1 MKQTEKLPLRG
12 QLIYAS
18 GTLGWSVVVN
28 LLAGIIIYFYQP
40 VGDDQLNNL
49 IPKITILGF
58 INALTLVVLS
68 ARLIDAIIDPVIAHL
83 SDKSGNKLGRRI
95 PFMIFALLPVLI
107 TGFLL
112 WMPLTRTES
121 MGNIWWLAGIQI
133 LFNVSISFYVIPYNA
148 LLPEFGY
155 NSEVKLRISTFQSI
169 AYTIGLVI
177 ASASNALLNF
187 NQDVLHMED
196 KFRAYQ
202 LAIWTIFVIGW
213 IFLLI
218 PVFLKEKKYIVPNP
232 VTTGIKDNFKTVLKN
247 KNVLLYLIADFTY
260 FISLTIIGT
269 GALYYVKAL
278 LGLEEKHGTGM
289 VATTV
294 GLAMIWSPIV
304 YFLAKRYSKKVMILS
319 SLFMLSLVFSSVRYL
334 GNFGLENVYEAY
346 LLAAVLSVP
355 FAVLGILPPV
365 ILAELTQADAY
376 ETKENREA
384 TFFAIRSLFIQFGQT
399 MGIVILTILIGL
411 DQSKGLGNYLA
422 GVFSKVPFEELGIR
436 LSGIFGFILCFI
448 AAIIFSFFNEK
459 KLKASIDAM
468 EAELAE
474 KSQATTQDSGKEN

>member
-1 MKQTEKLPLRG
+1 MQTEKLPLKG
-12 QLIYAS
+12 QLLYAS

-68 ARLIDAIIDPVIAHL
+68 ARLIDALIDPLIAHK

-95 PFMIFALLPVLI
+95 PFMIFALLPVLVS
-107 TGFLL
+107 GFLL

-121 MGNIWWLAGIQI
+121 MANIWWLAGIQI
-133 LFNVSISFYVIPYNA
+133 IFNVSISFYVIPYNA

-155 NSEVKLRISTFQSI
+155 NSEIKLRISTFQSI

-187 NQDVLHMED
+187 YQDAFNMED

-213 IFLLI
+213 VFLLL
-218 PVFLKEKKYIVPNP
+218 PVFLKEKKYITPNP
-232 VTTGIKDNFKTVLKN
+232 VTKSINENFKTVLKN

-278 LGLEEKHGTGM
+278 LHLEEKHGTGM

-294 GLAMIWSPIV
+294 GLAMLWSPIV
-304 YFLAKRYSKKVMILS
+304 YYLANRYSKKIMILS
-319 SLFMLSLVFSSVRYL
+319 SLFMLSLVFSSVRWL
-334 GNFGLENVYEAY
+334 GHFGMDNVYEAY

-399 MGIVILTILIGL
+399 MGIVIFTILIGL
-411 DQSKGLGNYLA
+411 DEHTGLGKYLA
-422 GVFSKVPFEELGIR
+422 GVFSKIPFEELGIR
-436 LSGIFGFILCFI
+436 LSGIFGFALCFL
-448 AAIIFSFFNEK
+448 AAIIFTFFNEK
-459 KLKASIDAM
+459 KLKKSIAAM
-468 EAELAE
+468 EAE
-474 KSQATTQDSGKEN
+474 QALKEDAATGNQ

>member
-155 NSEVKLRISTFQSI
+155 NSEVKLRI
-169 AYTIGLVI
+169 
-177 ASASNALLNF
+177 
-187 NQDVLHMED
+187 
-196 KFRAYQ
+196 
-202 LAIWTIFVIGW
+202 
-213 IFLLI
+213 
-218 PVFLKEKKYIVPNP
+218 
-232 VTTGIKDNFKTVLKN
+232 
-247 KNVLLYLIADFTY
+247 
-260 FISLTIIGT
+260 
-269 GALYYVKAL
+269 
-278 LGLEEKHGTGM
+278 
-289 VATTV
+289 
-294 GLAMIWSPIV
+294 
-304 YFLAKRYSKKVMILS
+304 
-319 SLFMLSLVFSSVRYL
+319 
-334 GNFGLENVYEAY
+334 
-346 LLAAVLSVP
+346 
-355 FAVLGILPPV
+355 
-365 ILAELTQADAY
+365 
-376 ETKENREA
+376 
-384 TFFAIRSLFIQFGQT
+384 
-399 MGIVILTILIGL
+399 
-411 DQSKGLGNYLA
+411 
-422 GVFSKVPFEELGIR
+422 
-436 LSGIFGFILCFI
+436 
-448 AAIIFSFFNEK
+448 
-459 KLKASIDAM
+459 
-468 EAELAE
+468 
-474 KSQATTQDSGKEN
+474 